1 MENVTYAVRHYT
13 TRSLLSICSKAPQV
27 DGAFGLTAALAE
39 MLLQSQDGTLNLLP
53 ARPSAWTTGEIR
65 GLRARGGFEV
75 GMRWKD
81 GRVVEA
87 TVHSTLGGSCR
98 LRGGGDL
105 RVTRDGRRVR
115 VVRREPGVVEIATA
129 PGATYVLAH

>member
-1 MENVTYAVRHYT
+1 MENVTYAVQHYT
-13 TRSLLSICSKAPQV
+13 TRSLFSICSKAPQV

-39 MLLQSQDGTLNLLP
+39 MLLQSQDGTLTLLP

-81 GRVVEA
+81 GRLVEA
-87 TVHSTLGGSCR
+87 IVHSTLGGACR
-98 LRGGGDL
+98 LRPGSDL
-105 RVTRDGRRVR
+105 RVTRDGRPVR
-115 VVRREPGVVEIATA
+115 VVRREPGVVEIDTA
-129 PGATYVLAH
+129 PGATYVVVN

>member
-1 MENVTYAVRHYT
+1 M
-13 TRSLLSICSKAPQV
+13 

-53 ARPSAWTTGEIR
+53 ARPPGWASGEIH

-81 GRVVEA
+81 GRLVEA
-87 TVHSTLGGSCR
+87 TVHSTLGGACR

-105 RVTRDGRRVR
+105 RVTRDGRPVR
-115 VVRREPGVVEIATA
+115 VVRREPGIVEIPTA
-129 PGATYVLAH
+129 PGATYVLSR